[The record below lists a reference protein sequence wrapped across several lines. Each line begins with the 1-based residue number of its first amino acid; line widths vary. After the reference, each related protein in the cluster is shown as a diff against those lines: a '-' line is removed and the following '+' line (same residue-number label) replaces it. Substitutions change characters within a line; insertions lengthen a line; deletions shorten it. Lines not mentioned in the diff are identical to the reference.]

1 MDNDEKQRQNYK
13 KERKMMS
20 RAKESAKYINQ
31 YYPNIPKCV
40 DCYYYRN
47 LTNGSLYIKD
57 MQEKTDTAATWTPA
71 CHYGIENN
79 ECRDCM
85 PGEFCDKFT
94 ERNNQPRKRK
104 PVKIRARKK

>member
-1 MDNDEKQRQNYK
+1 
-13 KERKMMS
+13 
-20 RAKESAKYINQ
+20 
-31 YYPNIPKCV
+31 
-40 DCYYYRN
+40 
-47 LTNGSLYIKD
+47 

-85 PGEFCDKFT
+85 PGEYCDKFT
-94 ERNNQPRKRK
+94 ERNNQIRKRK